1 MATHYSQLSG
11 SASTT
16 AAGGSLTDPARA
28 IIGPVRDALLFW
40 GAPLIAFLLVQ
51 AWLRGWD
58 MLAPPA
64 IAKPMVIGMF
74 GFLSVLTWAHLIAV
88 VPRAY
93 LNSDVF
99 AAYRLRLTIVP
110 VLLIALLLISP
121 TALIAATVLAV
132 FWDVHHSAMQNF
144 GFARIY
150 DMKAGNPPQLLR
162 TTDLRLN
169 WAVYVGPLAA
179 GAALA
184 VHADHLLKF
193 DGTIFHTLTTLP
205 GVLAAD
211 HQGIRI
217 AAIAVY
223 AVVIGWTVIDYARA
237 MRAGYRLPAHK
248 LATIVITGVVSI
260 LAWGFSPPLVA
271 LAAINFYH
279 AVQYFA
285 LVWTKESGHM
295 TGKLGRGNKGYAAL
309 LFFAGSIVFGLGYA
323 AATAGSIKIFLAP
336 FIACSLL
343 HFWYDSFVWSVRKR
357 QV

>member
-1 MATHYSQLSG
+1 VDTHYSQLSG
-11 SASTT
+11 WPSTSVP
-16 AAGGSLTDPARA
+16 AGSLTDPARA
-28 IIGPVRDALLFW
+28 IIGPGRDALLFW
-40 GAPLIAFLLVQ
+40 GAPLVAFLLVQ

-58 MLAPPA
+58 VLAPPA
-64 IAKPMVIGMF
+64 VAGPMIIGMF
-74 GFLSVLTWAHLIAV
+74 GFISVLTWAHLIAV

-99 AAYRLRLTIVP
+99 TAYRLRLTIVP
-110 VLLIALLLISP
+110 VVLITLLLLSP
-121 TALIAATVLAV
+121 TALVFAAVLAV

-150 DMKAGNPPQLLR
+150 DMKAGNPPQQLR

-169 WAVYVGPLAA
+169 WALYVGPIAA

-184 VHADHLLKF
+184 THTGHLLKF
-193 DGTIFHTLTTLP
+193 DGTIFQTLTTLP
-205 GVLAAD
+205 GVLAAEN
-211 HQGIRI
+211 QGIRI
-217 AAIAVY
+217 AAIALY
-223 AVVIGWTVIDYARA
+223 AVVIGWTAIDYARA
-237 MRAGYRLPAHK
+237 TRAGYRLPAHK
-248 LATIVITGVVSI
+248 LATLVVTGVVSI

-271 LAAINFYH
+271 LAATNLYH

-285 LVWTKESGHM
+285 LVWSKEGGRM
-295 TGKLGRGNKGYAAL
+295 TGKLGRGSKAYAVV

-323 AATAGSIKIFLAP
+323 AAAAGSIKIFLAP

-343 HFWYDSFVWSVRKR
+343 HFWFDSFVWSVRKR